1 MGNTKRVI
9 LEAALELFS
18 VQGYE
23 ATSIAQIADAV
34 GVRKSSLYSH
44 FDGKQAI
51 LDALMQEALEQYN
64 KHSMFA
70 RAHWDDTDF
79 SASQREMTPDAALR
93 AVQEHLRYLLH
104 DPQIS
109 RVRKLLTIEQFR
121 NPALRELQTKQS
133 YTNIMGYF
141 TGLVRFLIR
150 RGTLAGDDPES
161 MAAQLCLPVSVW
173 ISLCDRAP
181 EREAEVMELVERHVR
196 QFFQAYAAGA
206 QPSKGENEQ

>member
-51 LDALMQEALEQYN
+51 LDALVQEALEQYD

-70 RAHWDDTDF
+70 RAHWDEDD
-79 SASQREMTPDAALR
+79 AYKLDMTPDAALR

-109 RVRKLLTIEQFR
+109 RMRRLLTIEQFR

-133 YTNIMGYF
+133 YTNVMGYF

-150 RGTLAGDDPES
+150 RGTLAGGDPES

-173 ISLCDRAP
+173 IGLCDRAP

-206 QPSKGENEQ
+206 QPSKGENKQ